1 MITPTTMSIKW
12 YILFPCICFS
22 TTPRVHSLRNETT
35 FPDCY
40 RLCNETLQV
49 KDGSECNKTS
59 NGGSNDLCITEMNS
73 SIDAYCKTQCRPS
86 STNVQDAKIM
96 RGKLPRV
103 ILHYLIVF
111 AFSIFMLLFVNKK
124 IIRWVIKK
132 SLQVRIW
139 QILIN
144 CRYHVVIT
152 LD

>member
-1 MITPTTMSIKW
+1 MIIPTTMSIKW
-12 YILFPCICFS
+12 CILFSYICFS
-22 TTPRVHSLRNETT
+22 TSSRVHSLRNETT

-40 RLCNETLQV
+40 RLCYEKLQV

-59 NGGSNDLCITEMNS
+59 NGGSNDLCSTEINS
-73 SIDAYCKTQCRPS
+73 FIDAYCKTQCRTS

-124 IIRWVIKK
+124 
-132 SLQVRIW
+132 
-139 QILIN
+139 
-144 CRYHVVIT
+144 
-152 LD
+152 